1 MFFALSVTIS
11 SCCLQVSGQVF
22 LTQNGALIWMY
33 HLALKDMIP
42 HSLVGHFN
50 IGVKACG
57 IILLPAQ
64 LNHVLR
70 LNGGTS
76 SKICH
81 SMQSITLLS
90 LIPRP
95 SVLRSSQPC
104 PPLSQAIS
112 CLPTEPKLSAHAPKR
127 ALLHYTSMLHHLL
140 NSRPTVPAPHI
151 YNQYWDQARSLCH
164 STVRMATVMTS

>member
-95 SVLRSSQPC
+95 SVILFCTHPS
-104 PPLSQAIS
+104 
-112 CLPTEPKLSAHAPKR
+112 HV
-127 ALLHYTSMLHHLL
+127 LHYPKQYLAYLQSQ
-140 NSRPTVPAPHI
+140 SYPHTH
-151 YNQYWDQARSLCH
+151 QSEPFCTTHQCF
-164 STVRMATVMTS
+164 TTC